1 MGMKK
6 TQQRGHQKTAVWPIR
21 VFRSL
26 ELFKVQKWNNLVL
39 LSILALEKSWKDK
52 KKLLKTLN
60 D

>member
-26 ELFKVQKWNNLVL
+26 ELFKVQKWKILVL
-39 LSILALEKSWKDK
+39 ILALEKSWKDK
-52 KKLLKTLN
+52 KGY
-60 D
+60 